1 MKNFLVGAFAVVFFS
16 AIMGY
21 GILVAYPNEQ
31 CGRIESWFKEKQENP
46 EMYPGLQ
53 LTASL
58 KESCPS
64 IESNLAPVIS
74 QSSTNVGSEHRDIWE
89 EIQDFQTQ
97 SQLRAL
103 EAENGSA
110 SQ

>member
-1 MKNFLVGAFAVVFFS
+1 MKNIILGGVVLAMWVGIFA
-16 AIMGY
+16 Y
-21 GILVAYPNEQ
+21 LPTAYVNER
-31 CGRIESWFKEKQENP
+31 CGEIESWLMEKQENP

-58 KESCPS
+58 KETCPS
-64 IESNLAPVIS
+64 IESNLASVS
-74 QSSTNVGSEHRDIWE
+74 QSSANDDRDIWE
-89 EIQDFQTQ
+89 EIEAFQRE

-103 EAENGSA
+103 ELESDIV